1 MGAMTDEVLVALL
14 REYAAGR
21 AEQKRL
27 RRTARDLP
35 RCRSVEAVTGPRCG
49 APYGSEDVG
58 DHACDR
64 CVASRPAWAAFR
76 SRRAENKRILRIL
89 ERHAAKPS
97 KGQTPE
103 LPGPLLALMADGLT
117 TANN

>member
-35 RCRSVEAVTGPRCG
+35 RCRSVEAGTGPRVRG
-49 APYGSEDVG
+49 TLRVGGRRGSRVRPLRGLPSGVG
-58 DHACDR
+58 GL
-64 CVASRPAWAAFR
+64 SL
-76 SRRAENKRILRIL
+76 AE
-89 ERHAAKPS
+89 
-97 KGQTPE
+97 G
-103 LPGPLLALMADGLT
+103 
-117 TANN
+117 